1 MANIQDNIET
11 VKDNLPNITPTP
23 PKFKPISSV
32 YDLKARLEWG
42 EPALTIIDARDREA
56 FNYERITGAMSMPME
71 RLVEVASGSIDR
83 DRDIYVYGS
92 DDGQTAMAAERLRE
106 VGFAKV
112 AQLQGGLAAWKDIAA
127 PTEGIASTEGP
138 SGPSAVKR
146 EDVNVAAR
154 LANHAE
160 TQARQS

>member
-42 EPALTIIDARDREA
+42 EPALTIIDTRDREA

-71 RLVEVASGSIDR
+71 RLVEIASGSIDR

-112 AQLQGGLAAWKDIAA
+112 AELQGGLEAWKAIAA
-127 PTEGIASTEGP
+127 PSEGIASTEGP
-138 SGPSAVKR
+138 SGPSAVKP

-154 LANHAE
+154 LAHHAE
-160 TQARQS
+160 TQSRLS